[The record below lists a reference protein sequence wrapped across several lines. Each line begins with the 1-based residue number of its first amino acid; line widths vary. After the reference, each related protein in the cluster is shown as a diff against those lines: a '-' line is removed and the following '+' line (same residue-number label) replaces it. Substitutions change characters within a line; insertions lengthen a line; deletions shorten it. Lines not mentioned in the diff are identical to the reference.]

1 MVRTNLID
9 ETSMDDLNRLWLAAY
24 RAGEASDRAVVDGT
38 VGAEQDAT
46 TALRDFQ
53 DVARKLFPMDVAEL
67 LTGCVDNATTRKNYG
82 Y

>member
-24 RAGEASDRAVVDGT
+24 QVGEASDRALVEGT
-38 VGAEQDAT
+38 VGAEQGAAT
-46 TALRDFQ
+46 TLRDFQ
-53 DVARKLFPMDVAEL
+53 DVARELFPMDVAEL
-67 LTGCVDNATTRKNYG
+67 LTGCVDNATTRRNYG